1 MINSAFLNQLAATR
15 PGTDFDRT
23 AVGLIVL
30 QLYDSIKTHGYDPA
44 THDGPLQRV
53 RRDIA
58 GTDGD
63 ASVNSVNAALGCVAQ
78 ALPFWEKEGT
88 IRIGRQAV
96 YTALLTYG
104 QALGDEGEWR
114 IAESVDSLVGM
125 DAELDGETWLA
136 AEARLM
142 MGRASR
148 MCADWEA
155 SAIAYHRAYELGTS
169 AGDLALALR
178 AQIGEAN
185 NLWSRGDFPG
195 AKKQLG
201 KAARSARKSCPAV
214 LPRVTLAQAGVANAA
229 GEYERAIHLAFGLLL
244 SLSDDDEMRYKTLV
258 DLAAFLSD
266 YGLPAVA
273 STALRM
279 VERTAPEASVRRHA
293 RLSLLFLAA
302 RQRDEMEF
310 DTLRSALAS
319 ETLTPRQQ
327 TQYAL
332 FSAQGFRRFGRI
344 SLARAAAER
353 AIQLANQYQL
363 FQLVFESEAELR
375 ALEAVRE
382 AALHEAVHENTSETP
397 GPRYLRFDSSIAG
410 TDNEDVDVTATIFNR
425 STTRGRI
432 PVRIRRIAESLA
444 DMAGHTGVGV
454 AVAPTSAQHSA
465 Q

>member
-1 MINSAFLNQLAATR
+1 VINSAFLNQLAVPRSNTE
-15 PGTDFDRT
+15 FVRT
-23 AVGLIVL
+23 AAGLAVL
-30 QLYDSIKTHGYDPA
+30 QLYDSIKTHGYDPSV
-44 THDGPLQRV
+44 HDDALEAVQ
-53 RRDIA
+53 RDIA
-58 GTDGD
+58 GTDAEPG
-63 ASVNSVNAALGCVAQ
+63 VNRGNGVGAALGSVAQ
-78 ALPFWEKEGT
+78 ALPFWEKDGT
-88 IRIGRQAV
+88 VRVGRQAV

-114 IAESVDSLVGM
+114 VAESVDSLVGM

-155 SAIAYHRAYELGTS
+155 SVIAYRRAYELGTS

-195 AKKQLG
+195 AKKQLS
-201 KAARSARKSCPAV
+201 KAARIARKSCPAV

-258 DLAAFLSD
+258 DLATFLSD

-279 VERTAPEASVRRHA
+279 VERAAPEASIRRHA

-302 RQRDEMEF
+302 RQRDEMAF
-310 DTLRSALAS
+310 DTLRSALAR

-332 FSAQGFRRFGRI
+332 FSAQGLRQFGRV
-344 SLARAAAER
+344 SLARAAAKR

-363 FQLVFESEAELR
+363 FQLVFESEAELH
-375 ALEAVRE
+375 ALELVHDE
-382 AALHEAVHENTSETP
+382 ANETIA
-397 GPRYLRFDSSIAG
+397 PRYMRFDSPGES

-425 STTRGRI
+425 SATRGKI
-432 PVRIRRIAESLA
+432 PVRIRRIAESLV
-444 DMAGHTGVGV
+444 DMADHTGAGV
-454 AVAPTSAQHSA
+454 AVASGSAQRSA

>member
-1 MINSAFLNQLAATR
+1 MEFARTSAGFA
-15 PGTDFDRT
+15 
-23 AVGLIVL
+23 VL
-30 QLYDSIKTHGYDPA
+30 QLYDSIKTHGYDRSV
-44 THDGPLQRV
+44 HDGALDRV

-58 GTDGD
+58 GADTD
-63 ASVNSVNAALGCVAQ
+63 ASVNSVSAALESVAQ
-78 ALPFWEKEGT
+78 ALPFWEKDGAT
-88 IRIGRQAV
+88 RVGRQAV
-96 YTALLTYG
+96 YTALLAYG

-155 SAIAYHRAYELGTS
+155 SAIAYRRAYELGTS

-195 AKKQLG
+195 AKKQLS

-244 SLSDDDEMRYKTLV
+244 SLSDDDEIRYKTLV

-302 RQRDEMEF
+302 RQRDEMAF
-310 DTLRSALAS
+310 DSLRSALAS

-332 FSAQGFRRFGRI
+332 FSAQGLRRFGRI
-344 SLARAAAER
+344 DLARASAER

-363 FQLVFESEAELR
+363 FQLVFESEGELR
-375 ALEAVRE
+375 EI
-382 AALHEAVHENTSETP
+382 ETMRDDANEEIA
-397 GPRYLRFDSSIAG
+397 PRYLRFDRSVAG
-410 TDNEDVDVTATIFNR
+410 TDNGDADVTATIFNR
-425 STTRGRI
+425 STTRGKI

-444 DMAGHTGVGV
+444 DMADHTGVGV
-454 AVAPTSAQHSA
+454 AVTLGSAQHA
-465 Q
+465 AR